1 MIFPRFNAMSS
12 LSLPRRRN
20 IHSIY
25 YFQSFILNTEHVEV
39 CTSVDYKISA
49 EEEGRSREEMD
60 ASRNV
65 LADVLADEENCF
77 GHSFERLALKK
88 SSNNEM
94 FEAIKVTRF

>member
-60 ASRNV
+60 ASRNATIRQGACRRRK
-65 LADVLADEENCF
+65 LFWALFRKARTEEVV
-77 GHSFERLALKK
+77 K
-88 SSNNEM
+88 
-94 FEAIKVTRF
+94 